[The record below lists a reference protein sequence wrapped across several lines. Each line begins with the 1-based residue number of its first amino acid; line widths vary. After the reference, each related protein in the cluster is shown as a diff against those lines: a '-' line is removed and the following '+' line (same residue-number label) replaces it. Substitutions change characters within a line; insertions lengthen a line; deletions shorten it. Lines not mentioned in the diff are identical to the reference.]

1 MRRKKVIEDIVIF
14 SSVFWMEGIWK
25 GWKWRENLQNFK
37 FVFIF
42 LWKGKLLYSCIEQIG
57 KCTHFPLTISPF
69 WRNWF
74 LVAQEIFFPFTFI
87 SLHFLFVFQI
97 KEKLYSTL
105 NFLAPRKPPPPT
117 PPKKKKKHTVT
128 SRC

>member
-1 MRRKKVIEDIVIF
+1 MFRSTINEKKESYWGYSNFLLCFLDGRNLEGVKMKRKFTKFQICLYF
-14 SSVFWMEGIWK
+14 S
-25 GWKWRENLQNFK
+25 
-37 FVFIF
+37 
-42 LWKGKLLYSCIEQIG
+42 WKGKLLYSCIEQIG
-57 KCTHFPLTISPF
+57 KCTHFPFTISPF

-105 NFLAPRKPPPPT
+105 NFLAPRKPPPP
-117 PPKKKKKHTVT
+117 PSPKKKKG
-128 SRC
+128 